1 MADRVVADADHADE
15 LGLDPGLLH
24 HLADRGLRDGLAL
37 LDAAA
42 RDDGAV
48 LGRVREF
55 EDEQLVEPRLGMLA
69 GDVGGDGRTRS
80 QDCWA
85 RIFALCARFFSW

>member
-1 MADRVVADADHADE
+1 MADRIVADADHADE

-24 HLADRGLRDGLAL
+24 DLADRRLVDRLAF
-37 LDAAA
+37 LDPASG
-42 RDDGAV
+42 DDRAV
-48 LGRVREF
+48 LGRAGEI
-55 EDEQLVEPRLGMLA
+55 EDEQLVEPGLGMLA

-85 RIFALCARFFSW
+85 RIFALYARFFSW